1 VAAESNGGQAS
12 ETARIVA
19 GLKRVMKSRSVTY
32 AQLARDIRL
41 SEASVKRILSR
52 ATLSLQRLEQICRAL
67 DVSIQEITRLAAE
80 HSAEAAELLS
90 LEQESALAGDA
101 NLLACFYLLANGR
114 TPREIGTELR
124 ADERQVRR
132 WLVRLHA
139 LRLVE
144 LRSGLRA
151 RARTTTAIAW
161 RKDGPVRRLY
171 EKQVREEF
179 LRSSFSGSGEA
190 QHFRSAELSDASCR
204 VFLRKLERL
213 AAEFRDLAELDR
225 SLPSREKR
233 SVAVLLAARP
243 WVFSMFESFRQ
254 PGGMARSGVLP
265 GRAP

>member
-1 VAAESNGGQAS
+1 MTADSARESAS

-19 GLKRVMKSRSVTY
+19 SLKRIMKSRSVTY
-32 AQLARDIRL
+32 AQLAKDIRL

-52 ATLSLQRLEQICRAL
+52 ATLSLHRLEQICRAL
-67 DVSIQEITRLAAE
+67 DVSIGEVTRLAAE
-80 HSAEAAELLS
+80 QGAEAGELLTM
-90 LEQESALAGDA
+90 EQEAALAADA

-114 TPREIGTELR
+114 TGREVGVYLH

-132 WLVRLHA
+132 WFVKLHS

-144 LRSGLRA
+144 LRAGLRA
-151 RARTTTAIAW
+151 RPRTTTAIAW

-171 EKQVREEF
+171 EKKAREEF
-179 LRSSFSGSGEA
+179 LQSSFSGPGEA
-190 QHFRSAELSDASCR
+190 QHYRSAELSDASCR

-233 SVAVLLAARP
+233 AVATLLAARP
-243 WVFSMFESFRQ
+243 WVFSMFESLRDK
-254 PGGMARSGVLP
+254 
-265 GRAP
+265 

>member
-1 VAAESNGGQAS
+1 MTAEMAS

-19 GLKRVMKSRSVTY
+19 GLKRIMKSRSVTY
-32 AQLARDIRL
+32 AQLAKDIRL

-52 ATLSLQRLEQICRAL
+52 ATMSLQRLEQICRAL
-67 DVSIQEITRLAAE
+67 DVSIAEVTRLAAE
-80 HSAEAAELLS
+80 QSADAAELLTM
-90 LEQESALAGDA
+90 EQEQALAGDA

-114 TPREIGTELR
+114 TGREIGAYMS
-124 ADERQVRR
+124 ADEKQVRR

-139 LRLVE
+139 LRLVD

-151 RARTTTAIAW
+151 RPRTTTAVAW

-171 EKQVREEF
+171 EKQARQEF
-179 LRSSFSGSGEA
+179 LHSSFSGAGEA
-190 QHFRSAELSDASCR
+190 QHYRSAELSDASWR

-225 SLPSREKR
+225 SLPSRDKR

-243 WVFSMFESFRQ
+243 WVFSMFDSLRQ
-254 PGGMARSGVLP
+254 PAVLVSGGKTQ
-265 GRAP
+265 